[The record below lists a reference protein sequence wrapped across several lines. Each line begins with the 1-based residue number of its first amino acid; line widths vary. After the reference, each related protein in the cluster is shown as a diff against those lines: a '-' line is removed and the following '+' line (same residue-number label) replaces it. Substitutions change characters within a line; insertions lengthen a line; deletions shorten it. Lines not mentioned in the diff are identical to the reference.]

1 MKLTLLVL
9 LCGLKSMSKFLR
21 LCKNFQSYKDCLGS
35 GLTCQVCDGPNG
47 QCNTPS
53 ENYNV
58 TSVVCPEENDAC
70 LYKAISMCIPRV
82 PTSFGWDFIK
92 KLKISRRR
100 KKIKIRQFVY
110 ILAKQC
116 GSNFNLTNFLTKN
129 SALIFSLFPKKNFS
143 CKTYWPLYCDDFE
156 TL

>member
-1 MKLTLLVL
+1 MLGHTVINDDVRSSHTNSFSWYSTSAVCLSFFANMYKDEFWVWFNTVKDTTEGSTMKLTLLVL

-21 LCKNFQSYKDCLGS
+21 LCKNFQSCKDCLGS

-58 TSVVCPEENDAC
+58 TTVVCPEENDAC

-92 KLKISRRR
+92 K
-100 KKIKIRQFVY
+100 
-110 ILAKQC
+110 
-116 GSNFNLTNFLTKN
+116 N
-129 SALIFSLFPKKNFS
+129 
-143 CKTYWPLYCDDFE
+143 
-156 TL
+156 

>member
-1 MKLTLLVL
+1 MDGILL
-9 LCGLKSMSKFLR
+9 
-21 LCKNFQSYKDCLGS
+21 
-35 GLTCQVCDGPNG
+35 
-47 QCNTPS
+47 
-53 ENYNV
+53 
-58 TSVVCPEENDAC
+58 
-70 LYKAISMCIPRV
+70 
-82 PTSFGWDFIK
+82 K

-116 GSNFNLTNFLTKN
+116 GSNFNLTNFLTQN

-156 TL
+156 TLWISRFWRWGNSLEEMLESIDCSMFTYRIWKGGEYFSHLNFELHLWNITEYILEVWYQLLLYRRWL